1 MILLYS
7 SFWPGSLFYMLTV
20 LPVIW
25 VAELKVLNEKIAGGT
40 QACEITTQN
49 TVATLGNG
57 LVCSLRLRSHGT
69 GRIFNRLKHLTGYFT
84 HTGPCNVF
92 ALFALKWKPGLILTS
107 VSGFTICPCAERYRL
122 PAELPRIHVTTPLP
136 CKNLD
141 GQGVHTAQV
150 KFRPCRPKI
159 RPRIW
164 RSNF

>member
-1 MILLYS
+1 MRSNKSRHIFHLINDFSVILLYS

-69 GRIFNRLKHLTGYFT
+69 GRIFNRLKHLTGYFA

-92 ALFALKWKPGLILTS
+92 ALFTLKWKTRINFNFCQWFYHLPMRRALPFTS
-107 VSGFTICPCAERYRL
+107 
-122 PAELPRIHVTTPLP
+122 
-136 CKNLD
+136 
-141 GQGVHTAQV
+141 
-150 KFRPCRPKI
+150 
-159 RPRIW
+159 
-164 RSNF
+164 